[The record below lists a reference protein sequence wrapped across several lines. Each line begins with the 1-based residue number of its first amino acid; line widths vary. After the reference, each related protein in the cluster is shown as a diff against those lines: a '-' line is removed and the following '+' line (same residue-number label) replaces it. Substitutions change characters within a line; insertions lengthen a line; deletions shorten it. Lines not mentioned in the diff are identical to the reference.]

1 MNKLLLVT
9 SRHLV
14 TLSDRRA
21 APAPASNGEPIVA
34 SRGPPPHTSRR
45 TVIQMKSFRAAAV
58 ILAITALGV
67 GQSAA
72 QTGATSPGGMRATSP
87 LGMDFG
93 QTPDNSQSTTATT
106 AGAANPAPCTSGGP
120 GAAALSTFDG
130 GGLSPTTSF
139 MSSGM
144 PAGLG
149 VESSTSAP
157 CNSVSSSGVMS
168 APNSAATSAPNTNSS
183 ASASSASSS
192 VGSPTTATANSSPN
206 TKSLGVTALGTSGLG
221 TTGLGTTGLGS
232 LPTQSGS
239 ALQTGTSASTATRSE
254 TSCSGDMGT
263 PPVNPSTVTARS
275 LSGGVPDPAQRLG
288 SSSID
293 AAQRLGGT
301 ARVPV
306 TPVPCPTTTSTIP

>member
-9 SRHLV
+9 SSHSV

-58 ILAITALGV
+58 ILAIIALGV

-72 QTGATSPGGMRATSP
+72 QTGATSPGGMVGAPSPSGIGATSP

-93 QTPDNSQSTTATT
+93 QSPDNSQSTTATT
-106 AGAANPAPCTSGGP
+106 AGAANPAPCTSGLS
-120 GAAALSTFDG
+120 GATGLSPFDG
-130 GGLSPTTSF
+130 GGVSLAPSSN
-139 MSSGM
+139 MSGLLGSSG
-144 PAGLG
+144 GRT
-149 VESSTSAP
+149 STAVP
-157 CNSVSSSGVMS
+157 CNSVSSSGVVS
-168 APNSAATSAPNTNSS
+168 TPNSATITSSANSS

-221 TTGLGTTGLGS
+221 TTGL
-232 LPTQSGS
+232 
-239 ALQTGTSASTATRSE
+239 
-254 TSCSGDMGT
+254 
-263 PPVNPSTVTARS
+263 
-275 LSGGVPDPAQRLG
+275 
-288 SSSID
+288 
-293 AAQRLGGT
+293 
-301 ARVPV
+301 
-306 TPVPCPTTTSTIP
+306 